1 VSAPRAPQN
10 EYERYVELADRESCD
25 ESLSAEERDF
35 CRSFEQRC
43 PEWCPEVACYA
54 ELGKLNP
61 VPDASSRTLVDRAL
75 AQVEAEDAARATDE
89 AKLMRRSRGPGWPTL
104 VAVAGFALGAAYALI
119 ERAPNRDTRA
129 SNTPAP
135 LVRAEL
141 VYASGS
147 VKVSGTTGAAGRALL
162 AQGSVVETSQGG
174 ACVLI
179 DSDINVCLG
188 PDSRMRLSKVAPP
201 VRVIELEA
209 GKLAARLSAQPEG
222 NTFSILADGVM
233 TTAVGTA
240 FSVERTEDA
249 SVVTTVLNG
258 KVRMGRGELTTL
270 VNAHERAISLHGDTA
285 RPSVTSVRRTEEAPS
300 WALLGPTV
308 LWHDPVAATLEVQ
321 GDPVGA
327 DAWLDDQWLGSTP
340 ISSLIPVGEHR
351 LIVRKDHRELM
362 TRDIYVHAG
371 EIEDVH
377 YDGRNATLLQAQAG
391 QLRANHDLHDLH
403 DVRDVRDVRDVNDSD
418 EQRTIGHSA
427 RRAPARASRE
437 AVSGHELAAVPA
449 VEQRATADGPELFG
463 QARLAIRIGQYRQA
477 ADVYEKIIDSG
488 ADSNDARTALVMLGQ
503 LRLNQLKDPRSAL
516 EPLNAYLQTGGALES
531 EARVARIEALR
542 ELKRTSDE
550 ASAIEDFLQ
559 HHARSF
565 EAKRMRARLQT
576 LRGE

>member
-10 EYERYVELADRESCD
+10 EYERYVALADRESCD
-25 ESLSAEERDF
+25 AALSTEERDF

-61 VPDASSRTLVDRAL
+61 VPDASSRALVDRAL
-75 AQVEAEDAARATDE
+75 AQIEAEDAARATDE

-188 PDSRMRLSKVAPP
+188 PESRMRLTKVAPP

-209 GKLAARLSAQPEG
+209 GKLATRLSAQPEG

-240 FSVERTEDA
+240 FSVERHDENGDA

-308 LWHDPVAATLEVQ
+308 LWHDPVAATLEVE

-351 LIVRKDHRELM
+351 LVVRKDHHELM

-377 YDGRNATLLQAQAG
+377 YDGRSATLLQAQAG
-391 QLRANHDLHDLH
+391 QLRANRDL
-403 DVRDVRDVRDVNDSD
+403 RDVRDANDSD

-437 AVSGHELAAVPA
+437 AVSGHELAAAPA
-449 VEQRATADGPELFG
+449 VEQRAAADGPELFG

-477 ADVYEKIIDSG
+477 ADVYEKIIDSS

-516 EPLNAYLQTGGALES
+516 EPLNTYLQTGGALES

-565 EAKRMRARLQT
+565 EAKRMRARHDAIMTT